1 MGTDDAQ
8 QLPPRHFCVLFMPI
22 LEYLRR
28 STIVARPSLAIA
40 QYLAVH
46 RPHGVGVSKSKKL
59 GMAAKMPQTA
69 PTTSPISILLS
80 QPKTPRSAAASRPSS
95 RSTTPIP
102 RSFDKP
108 ANDHTISFR
117 PRLSQKEHPPDC
129 PPLRVRWFYAVD
141 VCFLIPLEGRRAK
154 LVLLTAPQLFG
165 EFSIFRF
172 PKAQHF
178 LQ

>member
-1 MGTDDAQ
+1 MGPDDAQ
-8 QLPPRHFCVLFMPI
+8 QLPPRHLCVLFMPI

-28 STIVARPSLAIA
+28 STIVTRPSLAIA

-46 RPHGVGVSKSKKL
+46 RPRGVSKPKKL

-69 PTTSPISILLS
+69 PNSSPTSILLS
-80 QPKTPRSAAASRPSS
+80 QPKAPRSAAASRPSS

-129 PPLRVRWFYAVD
+129 PPLRVRWYYAVD
-141 VCFLIPLEGRRAK
+141 VCFFYSLRGEEGEA
-154 LVLLTAPQLFG
+154 L
-165 EFSIFRF
+165 SC
-172 PKAQHF
+172 
-178 LQ
+178 